1 MTNQQMRFMFEHEP
15 PEDVHPYAQLFL
27 HPLGAKLTP
36 EMMNELATHIFDMC
50 GAKLP
55 DVAPSTVE
63 YFRDWKDDREVDE
76 IVPGAEHTAAWSE
89 QLPPGLSLC
98 PRTGRMVGTL
108 PAGQYR
114 WTVRLGPQVQYDSLG
129 GQGSPHQDGRWIGAL
144 EDREP
149 VAVQAVDVKALTP
162 GQRAALR
169 AALDEED

>member
-1 MTNQQMRFMFEHEP
+1 MTNQQMHFMFEHEP
-15 PEDVHPYAQLFL
+15 PQGVHPYAQLFL
-27 HPLGAKLTP
+27 HPLGMKFTP

-50 GAKLP
+50 GAKLH
-55 DVAPSTVE
+55 DVAPTRTE

-76 IVPGAEHTAAWSE
+76 IVPGSEFAAAWSE
-89 QLPPGLSLC
+89 QLPPGISLD

-108 PAGQYR
+108 GRGQWR
-114 WTVRLGPQVQYDSLG
+114 WVVRTGPQVKYDSLG

-162 GQRAALR
+162 EQRAALR